1 MSSVAEKARESG
13 MEEEI
18 LKCFKLETMCPIG
31 EECDINI
38 AYDTIII
45 KIYKYMVYINT
56 GHMNSWKGKKK
67 NFCSTLL
74 GIVPGDL

>member
-1 MSSVAEKARESG
+1 

-45 KIYKYMVYINT
+45 KIYKYMVYIDT
-56 GHMNSWKGKKK
+56 GHMNSWKGKKKK